1 MQWSD
6 SGLLPG
12 RMQEERMQ
20 EEQMQEEQM
29 QVLRLVPPRRDSLRM
44 TRLTLRMT
52 WLMPQDDIGKEV
64 GGFLE
69 VRPQG

>member
-1 MQWSD
+1 MQWYG

-52 WLMPQDDIGKEV
+52 WLMLRMTSARKWGIS
-64 GGFLE
+64 
-69 VRPQG
+69 